1 MDNETEAETG
11 PIVSAICYAVAYLPL
26 ALLMA
31 GIFSG
36 SQTFIALLV
45 VAFVIAAILWVM
57 SRTISFLE
65 DIASLFR

>member
-1 MDNETEAETG
+1 MNAPSGNSEPAALIDIIIG
-11 PIVSAICYAVAYLPL
+11 YLPL

-36 SQTFIALLV
+36 SQAFIALLM

>member
-1 MDNETEAETG
+1 MNAPSGNSEPAALIDIIIG
-11 PIVSAICYAVAYLPL
+11 CLPL

-36 SQTFIALLV
+36 SQAFIALLM